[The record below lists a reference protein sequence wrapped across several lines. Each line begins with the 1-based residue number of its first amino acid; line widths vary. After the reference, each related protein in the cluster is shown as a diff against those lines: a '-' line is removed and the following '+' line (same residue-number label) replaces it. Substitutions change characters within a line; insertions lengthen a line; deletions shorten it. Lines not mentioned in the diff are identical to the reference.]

1 MGVFDFKN
9 PFLFIILTIFAR
21 AKRDVYA
28 GKQKIKKSQEKL

>member
-1 MGVFDFKN
+1 MGVFEFKS

-28 GKQKIKKSQEKL
+28 RKQKIKKSQEIL